1 MVLKETLAYCA
12 PMRSLNIKVSVMGI
26 ISSSLLLIVVL
37 SLSGLS
43 IVMPIAAGSL
53 PIEDD
58 TTTDSSSDSAAP
70 TTTLTPTSE
79 NTSSIAS
86 SPATIT
92 TNTTTTT
99 PRVELEDE
107 PFAVGRYFIVSKKR
121 KSDSQVQ
128 FTFEGNTTIT
138 LPNSTETI
146 MTRDTGQGNITH
158 LPGGVGNIVTLQ
170 IHITSKDGS
179 ESGIFNTY
187 EIFESEPDTGI
198 GVAHF
203 SINSTSVMLEPL
215 GNTIAVLLHEVV
227 VPEGIPP
234 EEFPGED
241 FIVYFFEWE
250 GGGEEEGSI
259 GSETITTSTTGLN
272 NTLQ

>member
-1 MVLKETLAYCA
+1 
-12 PMRSLNIKVSVMGI
+12 MGI

-99 PRVELEDE
+99 TTPRVELEDK
-107 PFAVGRYFIVSKKR
+107 PFAVGRYFIVSQKR
-121 KSDSQVQ
+121 TSDSQVQ

-170 IHITSKDGS
+170 IHITSEDGS

-203 SINSTSVMLEPL
+203 SVNSTSVMLETL
-215 GNTIAVLLHEVV
+215 GNTIAVLLHEAV

-259 GSETITTSTTGLN
+259 GSESITTSTTGLN